1 MNWITNLYHNFLS
14 RSIVERIILINV
26 ALFVLTYLFN
36 TFSFLLQIDGNF
48 IVNWFTLQPDFGLL
62 LERPWTIISYGFLH
76 LGFFHI
82 LFNMLVL
89 YYFGNLFMDFF
100 NSKQFLLYLILGIIS
115 GGFIYMLS
123 YNYMPGLKTQN
134 SLLVG
139 ASAGVMAIVIGVSS
153 YIPYYSINFRFIGN
167 IKLLYIAVALV
178 VLDVVQIPTGN
189 AGGHLAHLGGSLIG
203 FLLTTYL
210 DQGKGLISWIS
221 GAITKKEKKPL
232 KTVYKNTKSTKS
244 TKNSTYTKKE
254 TKSEEQA
261 RIDSILDKISKSGYE
276 TLSKEEKDYLFKA
289 GKK

>member
-1 MNWITNLYHNFLS
+1 MNWLVNVYQKFLS
-14 RSIVERIILINV
+14 RSVVERIIILNISIFIL
-26 ALFVLTYLFN
+26 AYLFN

-48 IVNWFTLQPDFGLL
+48 IVNWFSLKPDFNLL
-62 LERPWTIISYGFLH
+62 LSRPWTIFSYGFLH

-89 YYFGNLFMDFF
+89 YYFGNLFLDFF
-100 NSKQFLLYLILGIIS
+100 NSRQFLVYLVLGIIS

-123 YNYMPGLKTQN
+123 YNYLPGLQTRE

-139 ASAGVMAIVIGVSS
+139 ASAGVMAVVIGISS
-153 YIPYYSINFRFIGN
+153 HIPQYSLHFRFIGN

-178 VLDVVQIPTGN
+178 VLDIVQIPTGN

-203 FLLTTYL
+203 FLLTSYL
-210 DQGKGLISWIS
+210 EQGKGVISMMN
-221 GAITKKEKKPL
+221 AFMTKKEKKPL
-232 KTVYKNTKSTKS
+232 KTVYKSTKRS
-244 TKNSTYTKKE
+244 SASRTE

-261 RIDSILDKISKSGYE
+261 RIDSILDKISKSGYD
-276 TLSKEEKDYLFKA
+276 TLTKEEKDYLFKA